1 MTNKFFG
8 TKLLAT
14 ALATFALAS
23 CQSESSLVEPSSNN
37 RRDVELTVT
46 ATKGELM
53 TRTDINLSNDEKKL
67 IKTWDLGDRIHVC
80 ESNGAYVGYLD
91 VTGLNE
97 DHTQATFKGV
107 VSLLDNDGK
116 QTLSFVTLGKGMD
129 EGYNA
134 KSGKQMTAVE
144 YDFTNQTNPA
154 SVASLGDYDL
164 MFTDC
169 EVEVKGGNA
178 TFVDLQ
184 LKREFAFGRF
194 TLLYNDVPLQFDANT
209 VVTIDTE
216 AGDMKSGASIV
227 FPKTVTPNRTTSL
240 SITTNENDFYVRM
253 VPGSEQGRIKF
264 NVTVN
269 GEAYEGY
276 SSSFLIEKN
285 DFFRFNEGGPLPINV
300 KRTDGSDDEHNFS
313 LTYNANYGSND
324 TWTDNQNGVG
334 LSFTYTLSEYGKIFD
349 ETNEGYDFVGWN
361 TSADGTGETLNPGS
375 EYTVQYPDGTATLYA
390 QWKQKEYNWQ
400 FIWVDELSFGDN
412 AVTYGRKLES
422 GEAPKTLQSAFPTD
436 LPSSKW
442 YNNMVKDGYTFL
454 GWEYNGKMVGKNGNT
469 YKSSD
474 IVANKGTETV
484 TVDGKEYY
492 PVYIYAKWEKKTYEY
507 TLIHEIEGDEARKE
521 SFTVAEDP
529 FEVSVVKNAPV
540 VVAPAGYEFKGW
552 AKKGTTTIV
561 TSVSFTHEEL
571 TIIVEPVFE
580 KLPTVTTPGYKP
592 GTFN

>member
-129 EGYNA
+129 EGYEA

-169 EVEVKGGNA
+169 EVEVKGGSA

-216 AGDMKSGASIV
+216 AGDMKSGASV
-227 FPKTVTPNRTTSL
+227 AFPKTVTPNRTTSL
-240 SITTNENDFYVRM
+240 SVTTNENDFYVRM

-300 KRTDGSDDEHNFS
+300 KRTDGSDDEHKFS

-324 TWTDNQNGVG
+324 TWTDNKDGIG
-334 LSFTYTLSEYGKIFD
+334 FSYTYTLSEYGKIFD

-375 EYTVQYPDGTATLYA
+375 EYTVTYPDGTATLYA
-390 QWKQKEYNWQ
+390 QWKKSVFEYTIIFADRDGNEIAKESFKAGSPYTIKVEDYEHQGLPGIPANMELLGWALKEVPNTIVTELTYDTEHTVYTVVPVYKEYTWKFQ
-400 FIWVDELSFGDN
+400 WVDDPTVGKE
-412 AVTYGRKLES
+412 VYKTKLES
-422 GEAPKTLQSAFPTD
+422 GTTSPHTLGSVHPANPT
-436 LPSSKW
+436 
-442 YNNMVKDGYTFL
+442 KDGYTFL
-454 GWEYNGKMVGKNGNT
+454 GWEYNGKMIASEKEV
-469 YKSSD
+469 
-474 IVANKGTETV
+474 VATKDNLN
-484 TVDGKEYY
+484 
-492 PVYIYAKWEKKTYEY
+492 PLIYAKWKKDASSGIIT
-507 TLIHEIEGDEARKE
+507 
-521 SFTVAEDP
+521 
-529 FEVSVVKNAPV
+529 APG
-540 VVAPAGYEFKGW
+540 AGGSDY
-552 AKKGTTTIV
+552 
-561 TSVSFTHEEL
+561 
-571 TIIVEPVFE
+571 
-580 KLPTVTTPGYKP
+580 
-592 GTFN
+592 